1 MSRPTMTHTTRGSG
15 LTAPP
20 RPVQS
25 APPEPEPSG
34 RARFVL
40 RARQVRRTSWRWKV
54 GLPLAA
60 LLVAAAV
67 WLVYWG
73 PVFVVKDVAVQG
85 VSASAADEIR
95 AAAAVPHGAQLAR
108 LDLSGAQRRV
118 ARIRDV
124 RSAQVVR
131 SWPDGVT
138 ITVTLRQPVAVVK
151 DARGVLH
158 LADSTGTTYAEV
170 SSAPKDLP
178 LVSADATDPAAV
190 QAVVAVLA
198 GLPAKLRSQV
208 SSASAKDPVAVTLVL
223 GNLTVVWGSAQDTA
237 LKAQVLTVLRRDN
250 STVRHFD
257 LSAPTAPSVG

>member
-1 MSRPTMTHTTRGSG
+1 MSRPTMARGAGSS
-15 LTAPP
+15 APP

-34 RARFVL
+34 RARFAL

-60 LLVAAAV
+60 LVVAAAV

-73 PVFVVKDVAVQG
+73 PVFVVKDVAVRG
-85 VSASAADEIR
+85 VSASAADEVR
-95 AAAAVPHGAQLAR
+95 VAAAVPQGVQLAR

-118 ARIRDV
+118 ARIPAV
-124 RSAQVVR
+124 RSVR
-131 SWPDGVT
+131 VARTWPDGVT

-151 DARGVLH
+151 DANGVLH

-170 SSAPKDLP
+170 SAAPEDLP
-178 LVSADATDPAAV
+178 LVSADAGDPAAV

-208 SSASAKDPVAVTLVL
+208 SSASAKDPVAVTLVM
-223 GNLTVVWGSAQDTA
+223 GKLTVVWGSAQDTA
-237 LKAQVLTVLRRDN
+237 LKAQVLGVLRRDN
-250 STVRHFD
+250 PAVRHFD
-257 LSAPTAPSVG
+257 LSAPRAPAVG